1 MVHDQSKEGKR
12 ANPLQHKTFPNYLVS
27 KQVGE
32 KQTVKDETT
41 QSSSFIA
48 DGLLDAT
55 PSVPFLRNG
64 KDLFADHHR
73 DTKQEEQAQK
83 DYFAEEKKRFN
94 KEKWV
99 QKKSQTFSLYK
110 SRRPFKPTEVPSL
123 WNSLSYKEEKAS
135 TINYQQIKEELT
147 IPNEDLILLDLNP
160 PKDEEIKKAAS
171 EGNPTTKTKKALHRS
186 LSGIMEQE
194 RIQNNRQS
202 ETIRPDKP
210 NYNGFNSFFE

>member
-27 KQVGE
+27 KQEGE

-99 QKKSQTFSLYK
+99 QKNLKHFHFTKAADPLNQPKYPLYGIH
-110 SRRPFKPTEVPSL
+110 FL
-123 WNSLSYKEEKAS
+123 
-135 TINYQQIKEELT
+135 
-147 IPNEDLILLDLNP
+147 
-160 PKDEEIKKAAS
+160 IKK
-171 EGNPTTKTKKALHRS
+171 KK
-186 LSGIMEQE
+186 QV
-194 RIQNNRQS
+194 
-202 ETIRPDKP
+202 P
-210 NYNGFNSFFE
+210 